1 MRYQG
6 RPFAALLALG
16 ILVATAVPSFA
27 GGWYGVRDKAMG
39 YREQGRPADAY
50 ALITGYSPSGGED
63 SFDRD
68 FLAGWIALRSLRR
81 PDVALGHF
89 KQMAADTARLPKSKA
104 PQGKAKAGYW
114 LGRALRD
121 LGRKSDSEAMFKAS
135 MSYTTAFYGQL
146 SASELNIAVTK
157 AQVQGKSESYPVKDL
172 YWHDSRAR
180 PEFVLAVIREESRF
194 KQDSTSNKSARGMMQ
209 VLDGTARHVGK
220 AAGVNIDIGLMRSN
234 PDYNIAVGSRY
245 LADQLARFGG
255 NPMLAAAAYNAG
267 PERVDEWIGRFGDP
281 RGGRAD
287 PIDWAESIPFRE
299 TRDYVQK
306 VISSYITYLALK
318 G

>member
-1 MRYQG
+1 MRFPG
-6 RPFAALLALG
+6 RPIAALVALG
-16 ILVATAVPSFA
+16 ILAFMTAPSLA
-27 GGWYGVRDKAMG
+27 GSWYGIRDKAMG
-39 YREQGRPADAY
+39 YREKGQAAAAYSLVVGASPAR
-50 ALITGYSPSGGED
+50 GED

-68 FLAGWIALRSLRR
+68 FLAGWLALRSLHR
-81 PDVALGHF
+81 PDVAVVHF
-89 KQMAADTARLPKSKA
+89 KEMATESARLPKSKA

-121 LGRKSDSEAMFKAS
+121 LGRKSDAEAMFRAS
-135 MSYTTAFYGQL
+135 MAYTTSFYGQL
-146 SASELNIAVTK
+146 SASELKLAVTK
-157 AQVQGKSESYPVKDL
+157 SQVSGKADAYPVKEL

-194 KQDSTSNKSARGMMQ
+194 KQDSTSSKSARGMMQ
-209 VLDGTARHVGK
+209 VMDGTARHVGK
-220 AAGVNIDIGLMRSN
+220 TAGVNIDIGLMRSN

-245 LADQLARFGG
+245 LADQLERFGG

-267 PERVDEWIGRFGDP
+267 PERVDEWIARFGDP

-287 PIDWAESIPFRE
+287 PVDWAESIPFRE
-299 TRDYVQK
+299 TREYVQK
-306 VISSYITYLALK
+306 VISAYITYLALK